1 MKCIY
6 IKEGGEQCNAFAMGN
21 SQFCYLHNP
30 DITDEE
36 KRINQT
42 KGGKS
47 NIIRVNGSL
56 PLIRAKTSQ
65 EVAELLEKTINE
77 VRSGEL
83 DPRIANT
90 IGYLAGHAL
99 KALEASNLDQR
110 VEMVESIL
118 LQRKKSVRRR

>member
-6 IKEGGEQCNAFAMGN
+6 IKEGGEQCNAFAMGS

>member
-65 EVAELLEKTINE
+65 EVAGLLEKTINE

-90 IGYLAGHAL
+90 IGYLAGHL
-99 KALEASNLDQR
+99 IKAIEVGE
-110 VEMVESIL
+110 VEKRINAIEEVIN
-118 LQRKKSVRRR
+118 K